1 MQVQMP
7 SEWRRDTSAPPELK
21 GDFIVIRQIMLPT
34 SLKCTACGLTISGHA
49 ALHAVDLGGQFTAT
63 SYYDPVTIMVAYSNP
78 RKNTKR
84 VR

>member
-1 MQVQMP
+1 
-7 SEWRRDTSAPPELK
+7 LK

-63 SYYDPVTIMVAYSNP
+63 SYYDPVDYYGGVFEPEEEYDNE
-78 RKNTKR
+78 
-84 VR
+84 